1 MNAAAAPTGFDDKVS
16 FVWSVA
22 DELRGDFKP
31 HEYGQVMLPFLVLRR
46 LECALAP
53 TKDAVI
59 AHAGKL
65 AGKLGSMR
73 RYSMCPN

>member
-1 MNAAAAPTGFDDKVS
+1 MTLILSYLCQEYAHQVS
-16 FVWSVA
+16 
-22 DELRGDFKP
+22 D
-31 HEYGQVMLPFLVLRR
+31 RR
-46 LECALAP
+46 LVVP
-53 TKDAVI
+53 DAVI